1 MVADAFAASRGL
13 RWKNSVLANAA
24 LAEFIESGKKIWVIK
39 PLTFMNLSGSAVGPI
54 ARYHKIKPEE
64 ILVVHDDIA
73 FEPGQIRLSFGG
85 SGGGHN
91 GIASLVSVLGEKFW
105 RLRLGVGAKPHG
117 FELPDWVL
125 GKLPDEP
132 RALYGGSL
140 TVTALEEIL
149 QKGPELAQNVLNRPS
164 AF

>member
-1 MVADAFAASRGL
+1 
-13 RWKNSVLANAA
+13 
-24 LAEFIESGKKIWVIK
+24 
-39 PLTFMNLSGSAVGPI
+39 MNLSGSAVGPI

-91 GIASLVSVLGEKFW
+91 GICLACLGAGGEVLAPA
-105 RLRLGVGAKPHG
+105 LGVGAKPHG

-125 GKLPDEP
+125 GQAP
-132 RALYGGSL
+132 R
-140 TVTALEEIL
+140 
-149 QKGPELAQNVLNRPS
+149 
-164 AF
+164 